1 MNQQQK
7 QNKTNNQPLWRS
19 LVPSLLST
27 LGVALVLGWQGGPIT
42 DEPSRSEILTTW
54 VLNIF
59 WGTLAHNLVLM
70 AGLLGNLLPPKKT
83 VKGLLPWMAGGALLT
98 YLGLVFW
105 YQEPGLGKGE
115 YLSGFLSV
123 CLISALMQGLIY
135 PTHAY
140 DRLILLGQLRAAKRA
155 KAQELVLR
163 IEGAELRLEPG
174 LVSCIWVEDHY
185 LHFIHRQ
192 GDNWQ
197 ETVVHGKLKELGAA
211 FAPYLIQVSRSA
223 LVNPKWSRG
232 WADDGLEQVGLQ
244 TLIKVPQARRDE
256 VAKAL
261 EQRRRVTQ
269 N

>member
-19 LVPSLLST
+19 LVPSLLAT

-42 DEPSRSEILTTW
+42 DETSRSEILTTW

-155 KAQELVLR
+155 KAQELV
-163 IEGAELRLEPG
+163 
-174 LVSCIWVEDHY
+174 EDHY